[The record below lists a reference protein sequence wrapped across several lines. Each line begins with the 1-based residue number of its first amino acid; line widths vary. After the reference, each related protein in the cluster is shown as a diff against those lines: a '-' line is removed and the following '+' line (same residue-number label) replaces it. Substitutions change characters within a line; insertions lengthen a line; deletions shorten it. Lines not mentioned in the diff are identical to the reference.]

1 MAIPPH
7 IRGLL
12 YAWLFMGGL
21 TCLTF
26 AGYQHLYSRTI
37 AAGNQA
43 VAEQRFDSRAYE
55 QASRFWLAHREALL
69 FNQGVLAYKAGNLP
83 RAADH
88 FRQAAQDTTNP
99 TLRMHAQ
106 YNLGLV
112 MLALEEVEKAAEFF
126 KSALRLEAHDAE
138 TKFNLE
144 RLYHFVL
151 RQEGEHGEAALKQAP
166 GVGQEQGNG
175 LRGDGQGRSKP
186 RPGI

>member
-1 MAIPPH
+1 MAIPPS
-7 IRGLL
+7 IKGLL
-12 YAWLFMGGL
+12 YAWLFLGGL

-43 VAEQRFDSRAYE
+43 VAEQRFDSQAYE

-99 TLRMHAQ
+99 ALRMHAQ

-112 MLALEEVEKAAEFF
+112 MLALEEAEKAAEFF
-126 KSALRLEAHDAE
+126 KSALRLDTNDAE

-166 GVGQEQGNG
+166 GVGQEQDNRS
-175 LRGDGQGRSKP
+175 RGDGQGRSKP